1 MPEAGVDL
9 TQGVEQL
16 GGFHYFD
23 NKPHTGYI
31 HRYKTQKPDRT
42 TYRQKDRQT
51 DKITD
56 FRGTVP
62 RDGLLAYSV
71 LVHF

>member
-1 MPEAGVDL
+1 MFCYFISDPKVTGIRMPEAGGVDL

-31 HRYKTQKPDRT
+31 HRYKNTEA
-42 TYRQKDRQT
+42 RQNNVLTERQT
-51 DKITD
+51 D
-56 FRGTVP
+56 RQNN
-62 RDGLLAYSV
+62 RL
-71 LVHF
+71 